1 MGARGRG
8 WGRGVWGSEGSAMPS
23 HLFPAHTWHTRAR
36 QTHTRQGWFTYRN
49 LAFKPDREELLR
61 SIDAYIAKVLGK

>member
-1 MGARGRG
+1 
-8 WGRGVWGSEGSAMPS
+8 MPS